1 MKLSTKGRYGIRLM
15 VDLALHHG
23 EGQIL
28 LKDIAERQEISEKYL
43 WQLIPPLKNAGLISS
58 IRGAHGGYMLTKPP
72 AQITLKDIVI
82 AVEGSMCL
90 VDCVDNPSVCSRAD
104 TCASRDVW
112 CEISEKILQAL
123 EAITLEK
130 LVEQQ
135 QRKTKALTYVI

>member
-43 WQLIPPLKNAGLISS
+43 WQLIPPLKNAGLLSS
-58 IRGAHGGYMLTKPP
+58 TRGAHGGYMLTKPP

>member
-43 WQLIPPLKNAGLISS
+43 WQLIPPLKNAGLLSS
-58 IRGAHGGYMLTKPP
+58 TRGAHGGYMLTKPP

-130 LVEQQ
+130 LVEHQ